1 MYLKSGSFR
10 DVNRH
15 KIIQLFSLKTI
26 LCLVCFPLLGVA
38 ALVGSLFMFS
48 PSMTRVLA
56 PQGYET
62 YALATPTTIYRSVRE
77 HQVSTFAGKLN
88 IAFGIDEALAAEFT
102 DWIIEASERQ
112 QIAPEL
118 LASLVLTESS
128 FRKSARSHI
137 GAVGPAQIRPD
148 YWRSFCG
155 AENLLDPEQNI
166 YCGAQILS
174 HLLERCKGDQTC
186 ALAAYNVGP
195 YANRVNAAQRYVSKV
210 GRHLTSLQAA
220 SL

>member
-1 MYLKSGSFR
+1 MVFL
-10 DVNRH
+10 
-15 KIIQLFSLKTI
+15 
-26 LCLVCFPLLGVA
+26 PLLGVA
-38 ALVGSLFMFS
+38 GIIGSLIVVS
-48 PSMTRVLA
+48 PTITHVLA

-62 YALATPTTIYRSVRE
+62 YALAIPTATNRSVRK
-77 HQVSTFAGKLN
+77 HQVSKFAGKLN

-128 FRKSARSHI
+128 FRKSARSHV

-155 AENLLDPEQNI
+155 AEDLLDPEQNI

-210 GRHLTSLQAA
+210 GRHLTSLQAT

>member
-10 DVNRH
+10 DVSRH
-15 KIIQLFSLKTI
+15 KIIQLFSLKTS
-26 LCLVCFPLLGVA
+26 LRMVCLALLG
-38 ALVGSLFMFS
+38 LIGSLILVS
-48 PSMTRVLA
+48 PTMIHVLA

-62 YALATPTTIYRSVRE
+62 YALATPTATNRSVRE
-77 HQVSTFAGKLN
+77 HQVNTFAGKLN

-128 FRKSARSHI
+128 FRKNVRSHV

-148 YWRSFCG
+148 YWGSFCG
-155 AENLLDPEQNI
+155 VEDLLDPEQNI

-174 HLLERCKGDQTC
+174 HLLERCKGDQAC

-195 YANRVNAAQRYVSKV
+195 YANRVNAAQRYISKV